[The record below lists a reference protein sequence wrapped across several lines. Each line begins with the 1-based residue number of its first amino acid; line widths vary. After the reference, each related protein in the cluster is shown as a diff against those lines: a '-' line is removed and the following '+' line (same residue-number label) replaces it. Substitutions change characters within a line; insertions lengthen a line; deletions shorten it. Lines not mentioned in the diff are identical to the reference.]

1 MNSATLKR
9 AKIHVAKAVSV
20 LTLLALVVAPACAP
34 LCATRACALARSAV
48 GTESHC
54 GSSEAAGKGAIHFH
68 AVQNCGSPQVQAANL
83 TNTNWRGWL
92 QKDRAPLSGGGVG
105 ILSATTHR
113 FASQKHG
120 AVRGAPTGPPGSSRF
135 PADAVVLRI

>member
-9 AKIHVAKAVSV
+9 AKIHVEKAVSV

-68 AVQNCGSPQVQAANL
+68 AVQNCGSPQAQAASL
-83 TNTNWRGWL
+83 PNTNWRVL
-92 QKDRAPLSGGGVG
+92 LRLDRTTISGGGVG